1 MSEIKTINADEAYQ
15 MVQENKC
22 NLIDIRELNE
32 LELTGRVDGAKHIPM
47 GNLETLLDP
56 NNNVFKNTKIDKD
69 KEVVLFC
76 AGGIRSEM
84 SVKSLTEKGFKNI
97 SHIEGGFESIRNS
110 SFKII

>member
-1 MSEIKTINADEAYQ
+1 MNEIKTINADQAYQ
-15 MVQENKC
+15 MVQDNKC

-32 LELTGRVDGAKHIPM
+32 LELTGRVDGASHIPM

-56 NNNVFKNTKIDKD
+56 NSDVFKNGLIDKD

-97 SHIEGGFESIRNS
+97 SHIEGGFGSISNS
-110 SFKII
+110 SFKIV